1 MNTLNLQFRITLKNN
16 DLATRIQRYT
26 NAFCFAEAA
35 SEAYLMKNNR
45 NAEGLTGWWRIQS
58 IEQVE
63 PYNHDVKED
72 EDVTI

>member
-1 MNTLNLQFRITLKNN
+1 MNSLNLQFKIMIKNN
-16 DLATRIQRYT
+16 DVATRIQRHI

-45 NAEGLTGWWRIQS
+45 NAEGGTGWWRILS

-63 PYNHDVKED
+63 PYNNEIKED
-72 EDVTI
+72 EDVAI